1 MKKKFDIKKFS
12 EGLQK
17 DGSKKEIDSSEETR
31 LVPSYTEGMFKL
43 VSTDEIIRK
52 NIRGNA
58 LKVLNESWG
67 KSINQ

>member
-1 MKKKFDIKKFS
+1 MKKKFDINQFS
-12 EGLQK
+12 TGLQK

-31 LVPSYTEGMFKL
+31 LVSSYTEGMFKL
-43 VSTDEIIRK
+43 VSTDENIRK
-52 NIRGNA
+52 KLWGSA

>member
-1 MKKKFDIKKFS
+1 MKKNFDVKQFS

-43 VSTDEIIRK
+43 VSTDENIRK
-52 NIRGNA
+52 KLRGNA
-58 LKVLNESWG
+58 LKVLNEAWG